1 MPMSERVLVEISV
14 LLPASFPRRE
24 RRRGGRSAKP
34 LVLYFEPLCDTTPR
48 LPARRSDVGGSAL
61 GLIPR
66 QDHAAGKRPG
76 LHQVQ
81 VHPVVQGR
89 KERRAAAHQDR
100 CGDQHVLV
108 DQPGPYG
115 GRGECGAA
123 DVHGTAILSLEPGD
137 LGDRVA
143 GDQAGVPVDRAGRRG
158 EHHLRHVAPAASELD
173 LRRCGARLLVGG
185 RPVGAHRLPQFAPV
199 QRQARRPHPVGP
211 PLEQLVARHAPAE
224 VVAGRGDVA
233 VQAQVHAKGQFPH
246 GVTPRRGLEPGR
258 LLYHEATIP
267 SSNRIPVG
275 GVSMQVWV
283 RMTAM
288 AAAVAATTL
297 LGAAPALGADI
308 GLRVLSNRADL
319 VSGDDVLVE
328 GTAPAGTSD
337 SDLTLDVGGRDV
349 TSAFTPQEGGRLVGL
364 VDGLHLGVNV
374 LTARA
379 PDGSTSRL
387 TITDNPI
394 GGPLISGEQTPPWLC
409 TTDTNGL
416 GKATDA
422 QCDAPSKV
430 EYFYKSTDP
439 SKSGLQSYDPAKPPS
454 DVAQTKTDQGRTV
467 PYIVRRERGAL
478 DRGVYD
484 IAVLFDPKKPWTAT
498 APQEQWNH
506 KLYYVFGP
514 SCSTTH
520 SQNTPD
526 DVLLDL
532 PLSRGFMVA
541 NSSLNV
547 LGNSCSTLVSAET
560 AMMVKEHIADRYGS
574 IRYTMGTGCSGGSIG
589 QNVITNAYPGLVD
602 GIQPAC
608 TYADNWTT
616 GLEVDDCH
624 LLLHYWTSSAGWSP
638 NQQNAVDGH
647 RDISDCEAWDATFAS
662 ISDPRNGCGLPADQ
676 MYDPQKNPKGCRG
689 TLQDFMIGAIGK
701 RSPSV
706 WTAPEKIAGGFAK
719 SPFDNTGIQYGL
731 NALNAGTITPGQFL
745 DLNSK
750 IGGVNIDFD
759 FVGQRA
765 VADEGA
771 LETLYRSGQ
780 VDDARQLDRVPI
792 IDLQDWSESGEIHT
806 SFHAWSLRARLDKAN
821 GQHDNQLIWTY
832 PASAPIL
839 GVGPTDAIA
848 EKSFLLLDKWLSRIE
863 ADKRDVPLEQKVV
876 RDKPGDAVDGCFI
889 GDQFVTD
896 MGTCRATF
904 PYYADARIAAG
915 GPFTDDIGKC
925 QLKPL
930 DRSEYSVTFTDAQWA
945 QLQQIF
951 PTGVCDFTAPGV
963 EQVPSQPWTSFAG
976 GPGGRQ
982 LAAAPAAQA
991 LPAGRS
997 RSGARAMR
1005 LSVRVGSRRHL
1016 RTLLRRGVRVR
1027 VRSSEAT
1034 TLAAVL
1040 TVDRR

>member
-1 MPMSERVLVEISV
+1 MKLCVGVNAMVATV
-14 LLPASFPRRE
+14 LLA
-24 RRRGGRSAKP
+24 
-34 LVLYFEPLCDTTPR
+34 
-48 LPARRSDVGGSAL
+48 
-61 GLIPR
+61 
-66 QDHAAGKRPG
+66 
-76 LHQVQ
+76 
-81 VHPVVQGR
+81 
-89 KERRAAAHQDR
+89 
-100 CGDQHVLV
+100 
-108 DQPGPYG
+108 
-115 GRGECGAA
+115 
-123 DVHGTAILSLEPGD
+123 
-137 LGDRVA
+137 
-143 GDQAGVPVDRAGRRG
+143 
-158 EHHLRHVAPAASELD
+158 
-173 LRRCGARLLVGG
+173 
-185 RPVGAHRLPQFAPV
+185 
-199 QRQARRPHPVGP
+199 
-211 PLEQLVARHAPAE
+211 
-224 VVAGRGDVA
+224 
-233 VQAQVHAKGQFPH
+233 
-246 GVTPRRGLEPGR
+246 
-258 LLYHEATIP
+258 
-267 SSNRIPVG
+267 
-275 GVSMQVWV
+275 
-283 RMTAM
+283 
-288 AAAVAATTL
+288 
-297 LGAAPALGADI
+297 AAPALGAGPDI
-308 GLRVLSNRADL
+308 RVLSNRADL
-319 VSGDDVLVE
+319 VSGDDALVE
-328 GTAPAGTSD
+328 GTVPAGRSA
-337 SDLTLDVGGRDV
+337 GDV
-349 TSAFTPQEGGRLVGL
+349 TVDVDGRNVTPAFDVRDAGRMVGL
-364 VDGLHLGVNV
+364 VEGLHLGANV
-374 LTARA
+374 LTARG
-379 PDGSTSRL
+379 PDGSTARL
-387 TITDNPI
+387 TITDSPI
-394 GGPLISGEQTPPWLC
+394 GGPIIAGEQTQPWLC
-409 TTDTNGL
+409 TTEDNGL

-422 QCDAPSKV
+422 QCDAPTKV
-430 EYFYKSTDP
+430 SYFYKSTDP

-467 PYIVRRERGAL
+467 PYIVRRERGAV
-478 DRGVYD
+478 DRGIYD

-498 APQEQWNH
+498 APQDQWNH

-514 SCSTTH
+514 SCAPPH
-520 SQNTPD
+520 SQTSPD
-526 DVLLDL
+526 AVLPAL

-560 AMMVKEHIADRYGS
+560 ATMVKEHIVDRYGP

-624 LLLHYWTSSAGWSP
+624 LLLQYWQSSPGWAP

-662 ISDPRNGCGLPADQ
+662 ISNPRDGCGLPADQ
-676 MYDPQKNPKGCRG
+676 MYDPQSNPKGCRG
-689 TLQDFMIGAIGK
+689 TLSDFMIGALGK
-701 RSPSV
+701 RPSSV
-706 WTAPEKIAGGFAK
+706 WTAPEKVAGGFAK
-719 SPFDNTGIQYGL
+719 SAYDNTGIEYGR
-731 NALNAGTITPGQFL
+731 NALNAGTITPDQFL
-745 DLNSK
+745 DLNAK

-759 FVGQRA
+759 FVDDRS

-780 VDDARQLDRVPI
+780 IDDARQLDRVPI

-848 EKSFLLLDKWLSRIE
+848 QKSFLLLDKWLSRIE
-863 ADKRDVPLEQKVV
+863 ADKSDVPLEQKVV

-896 MGTCRATF
+896 MGTCRATY

-915 GPFTDDIGKC
+915 GPFTDDVGKC

-930 DRSEYSVTFTDAQWA
+930 DRADYNVTFTDAQWA

-976 GPGGRQ
+976 GPGGRA
-982 LAAAPAAQA
+982 LGAVPAAQQ
-991 LPAGRS
+991 LSAGA
-997 RSGARAMR
+997 ARAMR
-1005 LSVRVGSRRHL
+1005 LSVRVGSHRRL

-1027 VRSSEAT
+1027 VRSSEKT

-1040 TVDRR
+1040 